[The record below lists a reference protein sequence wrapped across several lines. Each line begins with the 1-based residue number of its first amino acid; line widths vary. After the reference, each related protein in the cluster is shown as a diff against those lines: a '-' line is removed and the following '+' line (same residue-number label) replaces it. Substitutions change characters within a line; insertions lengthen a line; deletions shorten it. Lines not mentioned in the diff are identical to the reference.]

1 MKAGTMPWDKRVF
14 IVAEAGVNH
23 NGKLAIAKNLIDA
36 AKSAGADAVK
46 FQTWKN
52 EEIMTRAARK
62 VSYIEKTTDS
72 KKSMWDIANELAL
85 SYAEFRTLRAYARK
99 KGILFLSTPDG
110 FESLDFLADELKL
123 PIIKIGSTEITH
135 LQYLT
140 AIAKK
145 RRPLI
150 LSTGLSNLGEVE
162 KAVSTIRAQYQGP
175 MVILHCNS
183 SYPAPLED
191 MNLRAMTTLEKAF
204 RVPVGL
210 SDHSDGNEAA
220 IAAVALGAKVI
231 EKHLTLDRNMSG
243 PDHKASLNVKE
254 FTAFVRSVRN
264 TELLLGDGVKR
275 MTKSEAQN
283 LAGIRRSIVAKKEIV
298 KGTRLSAEMLTC
310 KRPGTGIPPE
320 AMGNLVGLKVNQNI
334 SEDEPL
340 LWKYFR

>member
-1 MKAGTMPWDKRVF
+1 MKANILPWNKKVF
-14 IVAEAGVNH
+14 IIAEAGVNH
-23 NGKLAIAKNLIDA
+23 NGRLDLAKKLIDA

-52 EEIMTRAARK
+52 EEIMSRFTHK
-62 VSYIEKTTDS
+62 VKYIEKTTDS
-72 KKSMWDIANELAL
+72 KKSLWDVLSGLAL
-85 SYAEFRTLRAYARK
+85 PYNDFRKLQAYAK
-99 KGILFLSTPDG
+99 KKDILFLSTPDG
-110 FESLDFLADELKL
+110 FESLDFLADELQL

-135 LQYLT
+135 LQYLA

-145 RRPLI
+145 KRPII
-150 LSTGLSNLGEVE
+150 LSTGLSSLGEVE
-162 KAVSTIRAQYQGP
+162 KAIATIRAHYHGP

-183 SYPAPLED
+183 AYPAPLED

-204 RVPVGL
+204 CVPVGL
-210 SDHSDGNEAA
+210 SDHSDGNEAS

-231 EKHLTLDRNMSG
+231 EKHFTLDRNMKG
-243 PDHKASLNVKE
+243 PDHQSSLDVE
-254 FTAFVRSVRN
+254 QFTKFVSSIRK

-283 LAGIRRSIVAKKEIV
+283 LTGIRRSIVAKRNII

-320 AMGNLVGLKVNQNI
+320 EMGNLVGLKVNQNI

-340 LWKYFR
+340 LWKHFR